1 MLLQPI
7 ARIAQFDL
15 NFSILCLDH
24 RFSIEVAKVC
34 RWISRTGDGP
44 LYVVLAMALLWLRP
58 TLGWSFLCAGLLA
71 FAIELPIYWLT
82 KNAVRRRRPAELT
95 RVIPAFITPSD
106 RYSLPSGHSA
116 AAMVMATLIA
126 YFFPAFAVVALLW
139 AMAVGLSRILLGVH
153 FLSDVIVGMLLGA
166 ASANAALLMVS

>member
-1 MLLQPI
+1 
-7 ARIAQFDL
+7 
-15 NFSILCLDH
+15 
-24 RFSIEVAKVC
+24 
-34 RWISRTGDGP
+34 
-44 LYVVLAMALLWLRP
+44 
-58 TLGWSFLCAGLLA
+58 
-71 FAIELPIYWLT
+71 
-82 KNAVRRRRPAELT
+82 
-95 RVIPAFITPSD
+95 VIPAFITPSD

-139 AMAVGLSRILLGVH
+139 AMAVGLSRIFLGVH

>member
-15 NFSILCLDH
+15 SFSIRCLDH
-24 RFSIEVAKVC
+24 RFSRQVANVS

-44 LYVVLAMALLWLRP
+44 LYLIFALMVLWRDQHA
-58 TLGWSFLCAGLLA
+58 GWAFFCAGLLA
-71 FAIELPIYWLT
+71 FAIELPIYWLA
-82 KNAVRRRRPAELT
+82 KNSVKRRRPSELT
-95 RVIPAFITPSD
+95 RLIPAFITPSD

-126 YFFPAFAVVALLW
+126 YFFPAFAVIALTWALL
-139 AMAVGLSRILLGVH
+139 VGLSRILLGVH
-153 FLSDVIVGMLLGA
+153 FLSDVIVGVLLGA
-166 ASANAALLMVS
+166 ASANAALLLVI